1 MIRMDAI
8 TYSEVRATLA
18 KAMDRVC
25 EDHEPLII
33 TRQGKPSAVLISL
46 EDYESMD
53 ETAYLAR
60 SPENAR
66 RLTKAIKE
74 IEKGKVVNRRLE
86 DLTD

>member
-1 MIRMDAI
+1 MDAI

>member
-1 MIRMDAI
+1 MNGMDAI
-8 TYSEVRATLA
+8 SYSEVRATLA

-25 EDHEPLII
+25 EDHEALII

-60 SPENAR
+60 TPANAR
-66 RLTKAIKE
+66 HLSESIKE
-74 IEKGKVVNRRLE
+74 FESGKVVNRSLE
-86 DLTD
+86 ELVD